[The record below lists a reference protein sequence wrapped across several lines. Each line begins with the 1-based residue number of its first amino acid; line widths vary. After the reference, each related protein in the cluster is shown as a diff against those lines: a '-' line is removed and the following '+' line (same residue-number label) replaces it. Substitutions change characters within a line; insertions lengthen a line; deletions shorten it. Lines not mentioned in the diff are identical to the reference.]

1 MCDPSVP
8 SYFDPDD
15 PSLDPEKA
23 LCLEMALDAHMLWP
37 EDAEELIKL
46 TNDIPTSGRAWRPV
60 LLRQATREGE
70 PTGPEAERWAR
81 SGRYVRRFLGLV
93 REMARVLSLLGY
105 SHDSDFETV

>member
-15 PSLDPEKA
+15 PNLDPEKA

-46 TNDIPTSGRAWRPV
+46 TNDTPTLEELGDPYYFDK
-60 LLRQATREGE
+60 LREKVNR
-70 PTGPEAERWAR
+70 
-81 SGRYVRRFLGLV
+81 LGLKPNDGHDL
-93 REMARVLSLLGY
+93 EDMLG
-105 SHDSDFETV
+105 DF